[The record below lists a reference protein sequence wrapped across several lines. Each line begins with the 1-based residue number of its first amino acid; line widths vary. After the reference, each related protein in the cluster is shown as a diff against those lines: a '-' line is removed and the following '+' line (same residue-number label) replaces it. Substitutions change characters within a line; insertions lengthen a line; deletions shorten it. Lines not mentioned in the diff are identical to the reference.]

1 MSDIWST
8 LMTATATTTQ
18 STTGLA
24 SARDVKELLVSLGFK
39 ARDIDELSQSDAKNP
54 LALKMVE
61 EINIKLAQKGI
72 TQDDKT
78 SSASIGTMMVRG
90 LLGSGNSPTV
100 AHDLDL
106 KLAINRI
113 NKAAGNEPRYDLSD
127 ANPQVVQ
134 YLSERIFCNY
144 YRVPEA
150 GAAPVSD
157 VSNQPAPSLPWM
169 KSQQEAARKLEQR
182 KQKALDDVDV
192 LINRDYRK
200 DGGLDRRYAE
210 YLKTCSNKTDHKANF
225 LTFAKQESDRFIKTF
240 REDKNSAFQA
250 LSEKEQ
256 QDIVIKELAKRLD
269 FHRGRRL
276 SKEIAGSLEQEIKQT
291 LTAVYQKEALARK
304 EADMSKP
311 QEGRKLESVLTS
323 DAQQSTQ
330 APADIAPIK
339 QQAINERK
347 ATEQQIADIAPGI
360 LAEHLPST
368 APHFKA
374 AADKIAS
381 VKAQTKLATDARIP
395 AEQAELKAKQDAVK
409 KLITDIKALKEF
421 SDPSVKDTALITTL
435 KSIEERVAK
444 NDFNPVDT
452 FNQLL
457 EATRKDRDANTKDGT
472 VTKAEGK
479 TVPVR
484 GMPFGTPKTTLINS
498 MLGVSDKPGLLK
510 NTLSAVTTA
519 EEATAAAK
527 EKERQAD
534 KDSSTQMSQIKS
546 DLSNALQ
553 TQAKQDAQAGDYRLQ
568 YALEHT
574 QTVRRNGRDE
584 AVYPVLT
591 KEQASHFYDALGTA
605 YRKALDPINAQVET
619 EINALNDPLINKA
632 LASAKRR
639 DDRLKRGID
648 TELFTGINEKQ
659 LDTYITNE
667 RTKALADLKGAQR
680 KSAEVTFEKRETLI
694 RAAAGY
700 INFNY
705 ARSIIEDQISLTGR
719 EAMELAHRKTASQR
733 KISINEAIDL
743 TSGSV
748 REVESLSTSEK
759 ASWRHQQGR
768 HYGPKEIQ
776 KNYDAQIKKG
786 LLGLEA
792 YDIAVSDT
800 AGKALGEYTSG
811 MQRIQQNLNG
821 FIYKNANT
829 EGLLQV
835 GFFFAGQWVGNQ
847 LFGSSLNL
855 FGKSGNGGTGGGGG
869 GGGGG
874 NSN

>member
-1 MSDIWST
+1 
-8 LMTATATTTQ
+8 MTATAPTIER
-18 STTGLA
+18 TTGLA

-39 ARDIDELSQSDAKNP
+39 AGDVDTLSQSDAKNS
-54 LALKMVE
+54 LAHKMVE
-61 EINIKLAQKGI
+61 EIDIKLAQKGI
-72 TQDDKT
+72 TQEDKT

-90 LLGSGNSPTV
+90 LLGSGTSPTV

-106 KLAINRI
+106 KLALNRI
-113 NKAAGNEPRYDLSD
+113 EKAAGNEPRYDVSD
-127 ANPQVVQ
+127 ANAETVK
-134 YLSERIFCNY
+134 YLSERTQY
-144 YRVPEA
+144 YYANVPEA
-150 GAAPVSD
+150 GATLISD

-200 DGGLDRRYAE
+200 DGGLDARY
-210 YLKTCSNKTDHKANF
+210 KNF
-225 LTFAKQESDRFIKTF
+225 LTTCKDTTDAKGKFIAFAKQEADRFIKTF

-256 QDIVIKELAKRLD
+256 QEVVIKELAKRLD

-276 SKEIAGSLEQEIKQT
+276 SKEIAGSIEQELKQT
-291 LTAVYQKEALARK
+291 LTAQYEKESAARK
-304 EADMSKP
+304 EADTQKP
-311 QEGRKLESVLTS
+311 QEGRKLESALTS
-323 DAQQSTQ
+323 DAQQSIQ
-330 APADIAPIK
+330 VPADNASAI
-339 QQAINERK
+339 QTSINERK
-347 ATEQQIADIAPGI
+347 AAEQKIADLAPGV

-374 AADKIAS
+374 ASDKIIS
-381 VKAQTKLATDARIP
+381 VKDQIKLATNARIA
-395 AEQAELKAKQDAVK
+395 AEQAELKAKQDVVK

-421 SDPSVKDTALITTL
+421 SDPSVKDTALIATM
-435 KSIEERVAK
+435 KGIEERVAK

-457 EATRKDRDANTKDGT
+457 EATHNDRDANTKVGST
-472 VTKAEGK
+472 TNPEGK
-479 TVPVR
+479 KVEVR
-484 GMPFGTPKTTLINS
+484 CMPFGTPKTILLLS
-498 MLGVSDKPGLLK
+498 MLGASNKPGLLK
-510 NTLSAVTTA
+510 NALSAVSAAEQATADAKDKELTA
-519 EEATAAAK
+519 ENDAV
-527 EKERQAD
+527 
-534 KDSSTQMSQIKS
+534 SQIKS
-546 DLSNALQ
+546 ELTSALQ
-553 TQAKQDAQAGDYRLQ
+553 AQAKQDAQAGDYRLQ

-584 AVYPVLT
+584 IVYAILT
-591 KEQASHFYDALGTA
+591 KEQASHYYDALGTG
-605 YRKALDPINAQVET
+605 YRNALNPIHTQVET

-632 LASAKRR
+632 LASAKLR
-639 DDRLKRGID
+639 DDRLKRGIN

-659 LDTYITNE
+659 LDTYIENE
-667 RTKALADLKGAQR
+667 RAKAFANLKGSQR
-680 KSAEVTFEKRETLI
+680 KDAEVTFQKREKLL

-719 EAMELAHRKTASQR
+719 EAMEIAHRKTAADR
-733 KISINEAIDL
+733 KIPIDKAVDL

-748 REVESLSTSEK
+748 REVESLSTGAKE
-759 ASWRHQQGR
+759 SWRHQQGR
-768 HYGPKEIQ
+768 HYGPAEIQ

-786 LLGLEA
+786 LWGLEA

-847 LFGSSLNL
+847 LFGNSLNL
-855 FGKSGNGGTGGGGG
+855 FGKSGSSGTGGGGS
-869 GGGGG
+869 G

>member
-1 MSDIWST
+1 
-8 LMTATATTTQ
+8 
-18 STTGLA
+18 
-24 SARDVKELLVSLGFK
+24 
-39 ARDIDELSQSDAKNP
+39 
-54 LALKMVE
+54 
-61 EINIKLAQKGI
+61 
-72 TQDDKT
+72 
-78 SSASIGTMMVRG
+78 
-90 LLGSGNSPTV
+90 
-100 AHDLDL
+100 
-106 KLAINRI
+106 
-113 NKAAGNEPRYDLSD
+113 
-127 ANPQVVQ
+127 
-134 YLSERIFCNY
+134 
-144 YRVPEA
+144 
-150 GAAPVSD
+150 
-157 VSNQPAPSLPWM
+157 
-169 KSQQEAARKLEQR
+169 
-182 KQKALDDVDV
+182 
-192 LINRDYRK
+192 
-200 DGGLDRRYAE
+200 
-210 YLKTCSNKTDHKANF
+210 
-225 LTFAKQESDRFIKTF
+225 
-240 REDKNSAFQA
+240 
-250 LSEKEQ
+250 
-256 QDIVIKELAKRLD
+256 
-269 FHRGRRL
+269 
-276 SKEIAGSLEQEIKQT
+276 
-291 LTAVYQKEALARK
+291 
-304 EADMSKP
+304 
-311 QEGRKLESVLTS
+311 
-323 DAQQSTQ
+323 
-330 APADIAPIK
+330 
-339 QQAINERK
+339 
-347 ATEQQIADIAPGI
+347 
-360 LAEHLPST
+360 
-368 APHFKA
+368 
-374 AADKIAS
+374 
-381 VKAQTKLATDARIP
+381 
-395 AEQAELKAKQDAVK
+395 
-409 KLITDIKALKEF
+409 
-421 SDPSVKDTALITTL
+421 
-435 KSIEERVAK
+435 
-444 NDFNPVDT
+444 
-452 FNQLL
+452 
-457 EATRKDRDANTKDGT
+457 
-472 VTKAEGK
+472 VTNAEGK
-479 TVPVR
+479 KVPGR
-484 GMPFGTPKTTLINS
+484 GMPSGTPKTTLINS
-498 MLGVSDKPGLLK
+498 MLGVGEKPGLLK
-510 NTLSAVTTA
+510 NTRNAFTKADQATT
-519 EEATAAAK
+519 TAK
-527 EKERQAD
+527 EKELQAD
-534 KDSSTQMSQIKS
+534 KDAATQMTQIKS

-605 YRKALDPINAQVET
+605 YRKALDPINAQAEA

-648 TELFTGINEKQ
+648 TELFSGINEKQ

-768 HYGPKEIQ
+768 HYGPQEIQ

-786 LLGLEA
+786 LWGLEA

-869 GGGGG
+869 GGG